1 MARESVRLQKYLS
14 RAGVASRRAG
24 ERLIADGR
32 VSVDGVVVTE
42 LGTRVDPDQQV
53 VRVDGVRVQETPMRW
68 LAVNKPLG
76 YLTARKDE
84 SGRPTVYALLPRG
97 SDELFHVGRL
107 DLLTE
112 GLLVFTNDGETA
124 HRLLHPSYEIPRRYR
139 VEVEGA
145 VDEATL
151 RRLERGVEL
160 EDGVA
165 RAEDVEIALPRS
177 RRSGPRKNTQIV
189 LTLREGR
196 KREVRRLMEAL
207 ALPVKRLV
215 RVSFGPIE
223 LGDLAPGKSRE
234 LTADEIAAL
243 KAAVV
248 QRVSNGDT

>member
-1 MARESVRLQKYLS
+1 M
-14 RAGVASRRAG
+14 
-24 ERLIADGR
+24 IADGR